1 MVPLIF
7 FDPNVAF
14 VLLIVGLLAISWEL
28 HAPGFVLPG
37 LLGVLML
44 AAGAFALSQDSPGWP
59 GVLLLTAAI
68 VLLAIEFKYYTH
80 MISGIAGT
88 ILLTVGALV
97 LLHGPRRISPAIA
110 LAISAAFGM
119 ITIFLGFLGMQA
131 RKNKPFVG
139 VQTLV
144 GQIGIAQTPL
154 NPEGTILVH
163 GEYWQARSG
172 NAISAGQSV
181 CVRRVEDLKLY
192 VEAA

>member
-1 MVPLIF
+1 MF

-37 LLGVLML
+37 LLGFLML

-59 GVLLLTAAI
+59 GVFLVTTAI

-88 ILLTVGALV
+88 ILLTIGALV

-139 VQTLV
+139 VQALV